1 MEATI
6 SNNKTFISVGMFKT
20 LVFVLCL
27 LPIFNLVWSGFQQQ
41 LGANPAETIIRS
53 LGDWAL
59 YFVLLTL
66 AVTPLRRVFNW
77 TILLRVRRMLGLFVF
92 FYACLHLIGYVW
104 FDQFFDWNEILKDII
119 KRPFI
124 TLGFATFLLLLPLAL
139 TSTNKMMKRLKKN
152 WKKLHQLVYP
162 ISVMATLHYFWMIK
176 ADFRQPALVAF
187 ILALLLGYR
196 IYVYVQSQKK
206 SRA

>member
-6 SNNKTFISVGMFKT
+6 SNNKAFISVGLFKT

-104 FDQFFDWNEILKDII
+104 FDHFFDWNEILKDII

>member
-1 MEATI
+1 MEAVI
-6 SNNKTFISVGMFKT
+6 SNNKTYISVPMFKT
-20 LVFVLCL
+20 SIFVLCL
-27 LPIFNLVWSGFQQQ
+27 LPLFNLIWSGFQQQ

-59 YFVLLTL
+59 YFILMTL

-77 TILLRVRRMLGLFVF
+77 TMLIRVRRMLGLFVF

-104 FDQFFDWNEILKDII
+104 FDQFFDWNEIIKDII

-139 TSTNKMMKRLKKN
+139 TSTNSMMKRLKKN

-162 ISVMATLHYFWMIK
+162 ISIMATLHYFWMIK

-187 ILALLLGYR
+187 ILAILLGYR
-196 IYVYVQSQKK
+196 LYVYKQSQKK
-206 SRA
+206 TKA

>member
-1 MEATI
+1 MEAVI
-6 SNNKTFISVGMFKT
+6 SRNKSFISVAVFKT
-20 LVFVLCL
+20 LVFVFCL
-27 LPIFNLVWSGFQQQ
+27 LPLFNLVWSGIQQQ

-66 AVTPLRRVFNW
+66 AVTPLKRVFNW
-77 TILLRVRRMLGLFVF
+77 SILIRVRRMLGLFVF
-92 FYACLHLIGYVW
+92 FYACLHLVGYVW
-104 FDQFFDWNEILKDII
+104 FDQFFDWDEILKDII

-162 ISVMATLHYFWMIK
+162 ISIMATLHYFWMIK

-187 ILALLLGYR
+187 ILAILLGYR
-196 IYVYVQSQKK
+196 LYVYRQSQKK
-206 SRA
+206 TGA